1 MKLENLFA
9 SYYVPLNDI
18 KLYRKQIVCLY
29 PILIS
34 NTSNQKFSWITCV
47 YYLE

>member
-9 SYYVPLNDI
+9 SYYVSLNDI
-18 KLYRKQIVCLY
+18 KLYRKQICLY